1 VADGG
6 MKVLWLL
13 HGANLDMLGR
23 RDPKLYGS
31 ETLTQLEQR
40 VARHAERRGFE
51 VQAYQTN
58 FEGEFIELL
67 HEIAV
72 TGGDAVIV
80 NPGAWTHYS
89 YAIRDALEL
98 VPCPVA
104 EVHLSAIA
112 ERETWR
118 RTSVIADLAAVR
130 VAGKGVDGYLEA
142 VDRLAELMGD
152 EPASRPV
159 DELEKEDR

>member
-6 MKVLWLL
+6 LKVLWLL

-23 RDPKLYGS
+23 RDPGLYGS
-31 ETLTQLEQR
+31 ETLNQLERR

-51 VQAYQTN
+51 VRAFQTN
-58 FEGEFIELL
+58 FEGEYIELL

-72 TGGDAVIV
+72 EGADAVIV

-98 VPCPVA
+98 VTCPVG
-104 EVHLSAIA
+104 EVHLSAVD
-112 ERETWR
+112 EREEWR
-118 RTSVIADLAAVR
+118 RTSVLAGLAAVR
-130 VAGKGVDGYLEA
+130 VSGKGAEGYLEA
-142 VDRLAELMGD
+142 VDRLAELVAAGD
-152 EPASRPV
+152 EEGR
-159 DELEKEDR
+159 

>member
-1 VADGG
+1 MADGG
-6 MKVLWLL
+6 LKVLWLL

-23 RDPKLYGS
+23 RDPEVYGR
-31 ETLTQLEQR
+31 ETLTDLERR
-40 VARHAERRGFE
+40 VTRHAERRGFE
-51 VQAYQTN
+51 VRAFQTN
-58 FEGEFIELL
+58 FEGEFIEQV

-98 VPCPVA
+98 VRCPVA
-104 EVHLSAIA
+104 EVHLSAID
-112 ERETWR
+112 EREEWR

-130 VAGKGVDGYLEA
+130 VSGKGVEGYLEA
-142 VDRLAELMGD
+142 VDRLAELAAACDD
-152 EPASRPV
+152 E
-159 DELEKEDR
+159 EDR